1 MHLVLISGLSGSGKS
16 TALKALEDSGYFCV
30 DNLPASLLPT
40 LIDLCRHS
48 SKDISKVAM
57 VVDIRGREFLGDL
70 RKALEAVR
78 AQGHEVRVLFL
89 EAADEVLIARFSETR
104 RKHPLQDRGGSLSE
118 AVRLE
123 RGEMSFL
130 RDMADEVIDTTD
142 LTGHQLRVLILERL
156 ELLRS
161 SLKVSLLSFGYS
173 FGLPPEAD
181 LVMDVRFLP
190 NPFYVKELRDLDGL
204 DERVRRYIF
213 DFLEG
218 KEFLRR
224 FLDLLDYLLPLYERE
239 GKSLLTVAVGCTGG
253 RHRSPAVVQELGH
266 RLKGRGREVTL
277 RHRDLRGLEGHH
289 GGREI

>member
-57 VVDIRGREFLGDL
+57 VIDIRGREFLGDL
-70 RKALEAVR
+70 RRALKVVR
-78 AQGHEVRVLFL
+78 AQGHEVKVLFL

-118 AVRLE
+118 AVRIE

-130 RDMADEVIDTTD
+130 RDMADEVIDTTG
-142 LTGHQLRVLILERL
+142 LTGHQLRALILHKL
-156 ELLRS
+156 ELLPS
-161 SLKVSLLSFGYS
+161 SLRISLLSFGYS

-190 NPFYVKELRDLDGL
+190 NPFYVRELRDLDGL

-213 DFLEG
+213 GFTEG
-218 KEFLRR
+218 KEFLQR
-224 FLDLLDYLLPLYERE
+224 FLDLLDYLLPFYQRE

-253 RHRSPAVVQELGH
+253 RHRSPAVVQELG
-266 RLKGRGREVTL
+266 RCLKSRGREVTV
-277 RHRDLRGLEGHH
+277 RHRDLRGPAGHH
-289 GGREI
+289 EGREI